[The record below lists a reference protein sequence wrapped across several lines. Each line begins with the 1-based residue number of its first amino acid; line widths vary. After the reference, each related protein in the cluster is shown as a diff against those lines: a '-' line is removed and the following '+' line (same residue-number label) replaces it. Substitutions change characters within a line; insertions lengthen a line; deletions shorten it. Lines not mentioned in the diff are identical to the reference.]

1 MRIFKHAVVCKASSP
16 IESMKKIAAAVATLP
31 AMIAAHPA
39 YALVSSSRC
48 QVRHDVAI
56 YSVGSDFSWS
66 RPRSGR

>member
-56 YSVGSDFSWS
+56 
-66 RPRSGR
+66 